1 MNFAARILLFTIATF
16 ATAVL
21 AETTVISGGKIH
33 TMGAAGTIDN
43 GTIVIENG
51 RITAVG
57 TNLDVPADATKID
70 ASGKILTPGLFTP
83 MGQLGLVQVGAVGG
97 TVDSVQ
103 RGDAFTASFDVATAY
118 NPRSLAV
125 TVNRS
130 EGITR
135 ALIAPMA
142 SGPDD
147 AGNSSR
153 VISGLAA
160 LVQLGDQPEYVTDRA
175 HVMVVN
181 LGERGSALAAG
192 SRANAM
198 ATLKMALDDA
208 IDYRRNQDDYDRGQ
222 RRTYSLSRSDLIAL
236 QPVIS
241 GSIPMLADVHRASD
255 IVAALQLAAEYELR
269 IIIYGGAEAWMV
281 ADLLAEHD
289 VPVILGAAANLPAD
303 FDQLNARLES
313 AAILNAAGV
322 TISFGVDR
330 NSETFNARNI
340 TQFAGNAVA
349 NGLPWD
355 KALEAITIAPARI
368 YGIDDRVGS
377 IEVGKDADIVVW
389 SGDPL
394 ELRNY
399 PDQVFIRGAEIS
411 MQNRQTLLRDRYLQ
425 TESNKPPAFR
435 H

>member
-1 MNFAARILLFTIATF
+1 MNFAARILLFTVATF

-21 AETTVISGGKIH
+21 ADTTVISGGKIH

-57 TNLDVPADATKID
+57 TNLDVPADATNID

-83 MGQLGLVQVGAVGG
+83 MGQLGLVQVGAVDG

-147 AGNSSR
+147 SGNSSR

-160 LVQLGDQPEYVTDRA
+160 LVQLGDQPEFVTNSA
-175 HVMVVN
+175 HVMIVN

-208 IDYRRNQDDYDRGQ
+208 IDYRRYQDDYDRGQ

-255 IVAALQLAAEYELR
+255 IVAVLQLAADYDLR

-281 ADLLAEHD
+281 ADLLSEHD
-289 VPVILGAAANLPAD
+289 VPVILGAVANLPAD

-368 YGIDDRVGS
+368 YGIDHRVGS

-399 PDQVFIRGAEIS
+399 PDQVFIRGAAIS

-425 TESNKPPAFR
+425 TDSNKPPAFR

>member
-16 ATAVL
+16 AMAAL
-21 AETTVISGGKIH
+21 ADTTVISGGKIH
-33 TMGAAGTIDN
+33 TMGPAGTIDN
-43 GTIVIENG
+43 GTIVIEKRTHNSRRHEPGCTSRCDENRRQRQNSDTGPVHTNGPTGAGSGRRSGRNG
-51 RITAVG
+51 RF
-57 TNLDVPADATKID
+57 
-70 ASGKILTPGLFTP
+70 S
-83 MGQLGLVQVGAVGG
+83 
-97 TVDSVQ
+97 Q

-118 NPRSLAV
+118 NPHSLAV

-147 AGNSSR
+147 SGNSSR

-160 LVQLGDQPEYVTDRA
+160 LVQLGDQPEYVTDSA

-181 LGERGSALAAG
+181 LGERGSTLAAG

-241 GSIPMLADVHRASD
+241 GSIPMLAHVHRASD
-255 IVAALQLAAEYELR
+255 IVAALQLAADYDLR
-269 IIIYGGAEAWMV
+269 IIVYGGAEAWMV

-289 VPVILGAAANLPAD
+289 VAVILGAAANLPAD

-322 TISFGVDR
+322 TISFWR
-330 NSETFNARNI
+330 RP
-340 TQFAGNAVA
+340 Q
-349 NGLPWD
+349 
-355 KALEAITIAPARI
+355 
-368 YGIDDRVGS
+368 
-377 IEVGKDADIVVW
+377 
-389 SGDPL
+389 
-394 ELRNY
+394 
-399 PDQVFIRGAEIS
+399 
-411 MQNRQTLLRDRYLQ
+411 
-425 TESNKPPAFR
+425 
-435 H
+435 

>member
-1 MNFAARILLFTIATF
+1 MKF
-16 ATAVL
+16 ATRVLLVAIAAFASAVM
-21 AETTVISGGKIH
+21 ADTTVISGGKIH
-33 TMGAAGTIDN
+33 TMGPAGTIEN

-57 TNLDVPADATKID
+57 TSVNVPAGATKID

-83 MGQLGLVQVGAVGG
+83 MGQLGLVQVGAVDG

-103 RGDAFTASFDVATAY
+103 RGEAFTASFDVSIAY

-125 TVNRS
+125 TVNRT

-142 SGPDD
+142 SGSDD
-147 AGNSSR
+147 SGNSSH
-153 VISGLAA
+153 VISGLGA
-160 LVQLGDQPEYVTDRA
+160 LVQLGDQPEFVTDGT

-208 IDYRRNQDDYDRGQ
+208 IDYRRNEDDYDRGQ
-222 RRTYSLSRSDLIAL
+222 RRAYSLSRSDLIAL
-236 QPVIS
+236 RPVLS
-241 GSIPMLADVHRASD
+241 GRTPIVADVHRASD
-255 IVAALQLAAEYELR
+255 IAAALQLAAEYDLR
-269 IIIYGGAEAWMV
+269 LIIYGGAEAWMV

-289 VPVILGAAANLPAD
+289 VPVILGAVANLPAN

-313 AAILNAAGV
+313 AAILSAAGV

-368 YGIDDRVGS
+368 YGVDDRLGS
-377 IEVGKDADIVVW
+377 IEAGKEADIVIW

-399 PDQVFIRGAEIS
+399 PDQVIIRGEAIS

-425 TESNKPPAFR
+425 TDTEKPPAFR